1 MVCAKITI
9 QTVTGPCEPKV
20 KRLLPP
26 AGLDMKSSDQ
36 KWMNTTICA
45 AHAVRCKAA

>member
-1 MVCAKITI
+1 MVCAKIII
-9 QTVTGPCEPKV
+9 QTVTEPCELKV

-36 KWMNTTICA
+36 KWMNTTICVTR
-45 AHAVRCKAA
+45 AVRCKAA